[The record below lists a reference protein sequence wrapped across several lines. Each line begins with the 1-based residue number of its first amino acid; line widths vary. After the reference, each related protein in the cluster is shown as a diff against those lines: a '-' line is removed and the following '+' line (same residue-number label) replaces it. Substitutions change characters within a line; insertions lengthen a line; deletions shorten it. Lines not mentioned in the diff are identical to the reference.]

1 MAGSYNCVD
10 TAYCKHSRKDNE
22 IPLNSS
28 FYVAK
33 YFFIASIVTLNYS
46 IVIFKASEFIR
57 EFYYH
62 SG

>member
-1 MAGSYNCVD
+1 MYKISVE
-10 TAYCKHSRKDNE
+10 KDNE